1 MLAFSINEDT
11 CTKCGQCAADC
22 PARIITLEEGY
33 PAIAAEKEASCYRC
47 QHCLALC
54 PTGSLSILGRRPEDS
69 VPLAGSLP
77 APAQMEVLIKGR
89 RSVRNYR
96 QENLDAGLL
105 RQLLEVACHAP
116 SGFNARQVRFTVVD
130 DREKLAQLRDEMI
143 AGLSRLVRE
152 GSLPE
157 GAEFVAHFIK
167 QWEADGKDF
176 IFRGAP
182 HLLVVSAPKS
192 VVSPVQDCLIAL
204 SYFEVYAQTQG
215 VGTVWGGLAK
225 ATINDL
231 LPEFR
236 ERLGIP
242 EDHVIG
248 YAMAFGKPAVQYAR
262 TAQIGPAQVH
272 FVN

>member
-1 MLAFSINEDT
+1 MLEFSINEET

-22 PARIITLEEGY
+22 LAGIINLEGGY
-33 PAIAAEKEASCYRC
+33 PATSAEKEASCYRC
-47 QHCLALC
+47 QHCLTVC
-54 PTGSLSILGRRPEDS
+54 PTGALSILGRRPEDS
-69 VPLAGSLP
+69 LPLAGSLP
-77 APAQMEVLIKGR
+77 AAAQVEALIKGR

-105 RQLLEVACHAP
+105 RQLVEVACYAP

-143 AGLSRLVRE
+143 AGLCRLTSE

-157 GAEFVAHFIK
+157 GAEFIAHFIK

-192 VVSPVQDCLIAL
+192 VVTPVQDCLIAL
-204 SYFEVYAQTQG
+204 SYFELYAQTLD
-215 VGTVWGGLAK
+215 VGTVWSGLAK

-242 EDHVIG
+242 QDHVIG
-248 YAMAFGKPAVQYAR
+248 YAMAFGKPAVHYAR